1 MSANRLTELQLQ
13 LDPVTVDFLI
23 MHEFVL
29 HNSHNAS
36 DLVGPELGTR
46 GNCILHNTSDLEGFP
61 GGLCIIRR
69 IFMRMGDPSGVLNS
83 HNLPNM
89 AYAR

>member
-1 MSANRLTELQLQ
+1 MQG
-13 LDPVTVDFLI
+13 TVDFLI

-29 HNSHNAS
+29 HNAS

-46 GNCILHNTSDLEGFP
+46 GNCILHNASDLEGFP

-69 IFMRMGDPSGVLNS
+69 IFMHVGDPSGVLNVNS